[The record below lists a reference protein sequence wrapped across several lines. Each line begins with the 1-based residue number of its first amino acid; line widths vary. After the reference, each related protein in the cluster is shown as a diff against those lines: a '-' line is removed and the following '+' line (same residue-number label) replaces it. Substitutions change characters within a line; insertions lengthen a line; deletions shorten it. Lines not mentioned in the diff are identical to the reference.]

1 MRGECE
7 RTVDALLL
15 SPLKKQL
22 IEGYLQKC
30 FICFFINK
38 HIEPFCIHLSRS
50 AYDVSE
56 CQSNDMIS
64 EGETLNT
71 LRALL
76 ADAGPGNVKS
86 GGKFNAL
93 AI

>member
-1 MRGECE
+1 MLFCFHPSKNNSLR
-7 RTVDALLL
+7 DIY
-15 SPLKKQL
+15 K
-22 IEGYLQKC
+22 KC
-30 FICFFINK
+30 FICFFIHK